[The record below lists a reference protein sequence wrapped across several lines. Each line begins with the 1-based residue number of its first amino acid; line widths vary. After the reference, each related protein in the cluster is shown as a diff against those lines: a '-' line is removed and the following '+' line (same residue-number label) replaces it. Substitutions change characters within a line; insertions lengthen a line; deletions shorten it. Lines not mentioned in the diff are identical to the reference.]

1 LKAAKQLQ
9 ADLQMAV
16 RRLTE
21 ALQAKPSDLQIDAAI
36 QRFEFAYEL
45 AWKTFQGIGLEEG
58 QVITTPK
65 DALKLAMDK
74 KWIVK
79 EDLWVSMRRHRNLA
93 SHTYSQEL
101 AKEVFQKLPEYR
113 DELERISRLS
123 LGV

>member
-1 LKAAKQLQ
+1 MKAAKQLQ

-21 ALQAKPSDLQIDAAI
+21 ALQAKPNDLQMDAAI

-45 AWKTFQGIGLEEG
+45 AWKTFQSVGLEEG

-65 DALKLAMDK
+65 EALKLAMDK
-74 KWIVK
+74 KWIVQ

-101 AKEVFQKLPEYR
+101 AKEVFQNLPRYR
-113 DELERISRLS
+113 EELERISRLS
-123 LGV
+123 LGS